1 MFVESVYME
10 NFSRSLSYVQL
21 FIYVVMH
28 IVLKLICGPAT
39 SEFSVR
45 FLLIFGNLLLILFL
59 FLVIQDHVYKIVQI
73 LWIFFPC
80 L

>member
-28 IVLKLICGPAT
+28 IVLKLSCGPAT
-39 SEFSVR
+39 SGFPVL
-45 FLLIFGNLLLILFL
+45 FLLIFGNLRLILFL
-59 FLVIQDHVYKIVQI
+59 F
-73 LWIFFPC
+73 FGNSGSC
-80 L
+80 S